1 MNQDIFNP
9 TRVTATVGGKE
20 IIFETGRLAN
30 QAHGAVWVQCGGTVV
45 LVTVCSQALEFDKG
59 FFPLTVEYSEK
70 MYAAGRIPGSF
81 FRREIG
87 RPSERETLVSR
98 LIDRPIRPLFPK
110 GLNEDVQVLAS
121 VISADQENESD
132 VLALTGASAAVMLSP
147 LPFEGPVAGGR
158 IGRIDGQFVLNPTFE
173 EQERSDLNIVFAAS
187 RDALTMVEGEATFV
201 PEDVIIDALEW
212 GRKEIQPLIDAQ
224 LKLRELAGKEKMP
237 FTPHQDDPV
246 LVARVQE
253 LAREA
258 GIEEALR
265 VPEKLARK
273 DARKAVKDKV
283 MEALLNDPAWAE
295 SEALKEVGEIIGDLE
310 KKIVRAR
317 IVNEGVRI
325 DGRDTKTVRPI
336 QIQTSV
342 LPRAHGSAIFRR
354 GETKSLVVT
363 TLGSSTDEQRMDS
376 LSGDVTKRFMLHY
389 NFPPFSVGEVKP
401 VRVSRREIGHGALA
415 EKSLR
420 PVMPAD
426 ADFPFTVRVVS
437 ETVESNGSSSMAAVC
452 GGCLSL
458 MDAGIPISAPVAGVA
473 MGLIKEGDKFIVL
486 TDILGDEDALG
497 DMDFKIAGTAEGVT
511 GVQMD
516 IKITGLTTDIMRQ
529 AMQQAHEG
537 RLHILAEMA
546 KALPEPRKELSR
558 YAPQHAEI
566 FVNPDIIRLIIGPGG
581 KNIKAIT
588 TATGA
593 SVDIEDSGRVSIF
606 APTADALEKA
616 REMVTYYDQRP
627 ELGKNYTAK
636 VKKIMEIGAIVE
648 VLPNVEALVHV
659 SQLDV
664 NRVEQPGDEGGQQH
678 EQQQGQPQG
687 QDHRHPHQHRL
698 QLLRRNV
705 LLQPLIQL
713 GGLDVFV
720 LGVIVGGEHQGL
732 DAPDHGVQKRDGPP
746 EDGPAQNGI
755 LILDQGQ
762 LLHLGHQ
769 ALRRADHDG
778 LLFRPAHENALDQG
792 LTADGGAELLVV
804 FFHGEWVPFQYH
816 NTPAAKMQQA
826 FDFYSSWPEM
836 GSRMVTM
843 APPPS
848 ALPMS
853 NTPPWRWTISSHTAR
868 PMPLPRALEEPL

>member
-295 SEALKEVGEIIGDLE
+295 GEALKEVGEIIGDLE

-415 EKSLR
+415 EKALK
-420 PVMPAD
+420 PIIPAGD
-426 ADFPFTVRVVS
+426 GFPFTVRVVA
-437 ETVESNGSSSMAAVC
+437 ETLESNGSSSMAAVC

-458 MDAGIPISAPVAGVA
+458 MDAGVPISDPVAGVA
-473 MGLIKEGDKFIVL
+473 MGLIKEGDNFIVL

-511 GVQMD
+511 AVQMD
-516 IKITGLTTDIMRQ
+516 IKITGLTTEIMRKAMRQ
-529 AMQQAHEG
+529 AHEA
-537 RLHILAEMA
+537 RLHILGEMK
-546 KALPEPRKELSR
+546 KAIDGPRAELSK
-558 YAPQHAEI
+558 YAPQHAEV
-566 FVNPDIIRLIIGPGG
+566 FVNPEVIRMIIGPGG

-588 TATGA
+588 AATGA
-593 SVDIEDSGRVSIF
+593 SVDIEDSGRISIF
-606 APTADALEKA
+606 APTAESMEQAKEL
-616 REMVTYYDQRP
+616 VQYYDQRP
-627 ELGKNYTAK
+627 DLGKNYMGK
-636 VKKIMEIGAIVE
+636 VRKVLEIGAIVE
-648 VLPNVEALVHV
+648 IMPNVEALVHI
-659 SQLDV
+659 SQLDTS
-664 NRVEQPGDEGGQQH
+664 RVAQASDVAHLGEDMLVKVIEINGD
-678 EQQQGQPQG
+678 
-687 QDHRHPHQHRL
+687 RIRAS
-698 QLLRRNV
+698 RKAV
-705 LLQPLIQL
+705 LL
-713 GGLDVFV
+713 
-720 LGVIVGGEHQGL
+720 EEQGIEW
-732 DAPDHGVQKRDGPP
+732 KP
-746 EDGPAQNGI
+746 ED
-755 LILDQGQ
+755 
-762 LLHLGHQ
+762 
-769 ALRRADHDG
+769 
-778 LLFRPAHENALDQG
+778 
-792 LTADGGAELLVV
+792 
-804 FFHGEWVPFQYH
+804 
-816 NTPAAKMQQA
+816 
-826 FDFYSSWPEM
+826 
-836 GSRMVTM
+836 
-843 APPPS
+843 
-848 ALPMS
+848 
-853 NTPPWRWTISSHTAR
+853 TAR
-868 PMPLPRALEEPL
+868 PARAPRGEGDRDHRGDRGDRGERRERRPRRD

>member
-201 PEDVIIDALEW
+201 PEDVTPDALEW

-354 GETKSLVVT
+354 GEAKSLVVT

-664 NRVEQPGDEGGQQH
+664 NRVEQPGDVA
-678 EQQQGQPQG
+678 
-687 QDHRHPHQHRL
+687 RL
-698 QLLRRNV
+698 GEDMVVKVIEINGDRIRASRKAV
-705 LLQPLIQL
+705 LL
-713 GGLDVFV
+713 
-720 LGVIVGGEHQGL
+720 EEQGH
-732 DAPDHGVQKRDGPP
+732 PWNP
-746 EDGPAQNGI
+746 E
-755 LILDQGQ
+755 
-762 LLHLGHQ
+762 
-769 ALRRADHDG
+769 
-778 LLFRPAHENALDQG
+778 E
-792 LTADGGAELLVV
+792 
-804 FFHGEWVPFQYH
+804 
-816 NTPAAKMQQA
+816 
-826 FDFYSSWPEM
+826 
-836 GSRMVTM
+836 
-843 APPPS
+843 
-848 ALPMS
+848 
-853 NTPPWRWTISSHTAR
+853 TAR
-868 PMPLPRALEEPL
+868 PQRDRGDRGNRGDRGDRGGRRERGDRGDRGGRGDRR